1 MKCCVCGKEIQRG
14 KKFKS
19 PTLVSKNFCSEH
31 CYNEYLQ
38 TTLKKKEEPFPGY
51 NNLKDYVNEQWQGS
65 ENINWPQ
72 FYKTVTN
79 LIDTFEINCDNMYG
93 CLKYAIEY
101 ENKTVDLNYGIG
113 QFIPKYLTKYYN
125 FKESILKNEKIASD
139 ENLDEEIILI
149 KPHKQKSF
157 YKLK

>member
-38 TTLKKKEEPFPGY
+38 TSLKKKEEPFPGY

-79 LIDTFEINCDNMYG
+79 LIDTFEINCDDMYG
-93 CLKYAIEY
+93 
-101 ENKTVDLNYGIG
+101 
-113 QFIPKYLTKYYN
+113 FIPKYLTKYYN

-149 KPHKQKSF
+149 KPRKQKSF
-157 YKLK
+157 YRLK